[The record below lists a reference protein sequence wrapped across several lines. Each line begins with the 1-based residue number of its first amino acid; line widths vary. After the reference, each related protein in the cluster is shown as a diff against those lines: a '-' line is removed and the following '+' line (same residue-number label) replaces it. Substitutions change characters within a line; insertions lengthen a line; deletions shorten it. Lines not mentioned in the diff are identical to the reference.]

1 MITKRRHGGSI
12 AGSGLVDLKPDRLCR
27 IVDKSIVILLTE
39 DRGPLFPSKSVI
51 LQNQTGIGVFILSSR
66 RHTLSS
72 GYFFQV
78 AITPCILE
86 PLEAE
91 DWALLL
97 GARFAAALNLQ
108 VLNFLTDN
116 EIH

>member
-1 MITKRRHGGSI
+1 MSDCRQIDSYP
-12 AGSGLVDLKPDRLCR
+12 PDGR
-27 IVDKSIVILLTE
+27 S
-39 DRGPLFPSKSVI
+39 GPLFPSKCVI

-97 GARFAAALNLQ
+97 GARLAAALNLQ
-108 VLNFLTDN
+108 VLNFLHN
-116 EIH
+116 Y